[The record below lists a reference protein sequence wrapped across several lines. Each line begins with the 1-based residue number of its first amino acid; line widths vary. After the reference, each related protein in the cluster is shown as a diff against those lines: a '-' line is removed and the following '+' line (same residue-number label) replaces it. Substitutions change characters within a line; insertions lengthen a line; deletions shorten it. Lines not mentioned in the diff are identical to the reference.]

1 MPKISHLTFFKV
13 AAGGLLGAA
22 KGHRWAL
29 WGAGGAGG
37 EVLQPLRALGVL
49 GVLGGNW
56 GALLAARAAGKL
68 GPRVSNNVRL
78 GAHWCDFQ
86 RLVALFVCFSIV

>member
-1 MPKISHLTFFKV
+1 MKHWV

-37 EVLQPLRALGVL
+37 
-49 GVLGGNW
+49 GGAAAAE
-56 GALLAARAAGKL
+56 GAGGAGGDL
-68 GPRVSNNVRL
+68 NNNL
-78 GAHWCDFQ
+78 C
-86 RLVALFVCFSIV
+86 

>member
-1 MPKISHLTFFKV
+1 ME
-13 AAGGLLGAA
+13 LGAA

-49 GVLGGNW
+49 VLKRSHQGETGGD
-56 GALLAARAAGKL
+56 
-68 GPRVSNNVRL
+68 
-78 GAHWCDFQ
+78 H
-86 RLVALFVCFSIV
+86 